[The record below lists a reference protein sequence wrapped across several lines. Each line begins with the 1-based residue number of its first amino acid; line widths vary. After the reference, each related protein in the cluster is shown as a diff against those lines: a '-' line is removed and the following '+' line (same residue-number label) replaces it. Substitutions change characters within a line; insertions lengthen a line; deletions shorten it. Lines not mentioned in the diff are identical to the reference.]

1 MATFIK
7 IASVTVGSGGATS
20 MSFTSIPNTYTDL
33 VIKISARG
41 TDNSSNGWNQGAI
54 TFNSSTTGY
63 SSKLLLGRGD
73 LSAVSFDGGTS
84 AIDYGFYV
92 SNSVTTS
99 NTFASTDVYIPNY
112 AGSNFKSVSSDTA
125 QENNSLR
132 GIMGF
137 NAGLWSNSAA
147 ITSITLERTSTWTF
161 VENTTA
167 TLYGISKS

>member
-92 SNSVTTS
+92 SNSC
-99 NTFASTDVYIPNY
+99 
-112 AGSNFKSVSSDTA
+112 
-125 QENNSLR
+125 
-132 GIMGF
+132 
-137 NAGLWSNSAA
+137 
-147 ITSITLERTSTWTF
+147 
-161 VENTTA
+161 
-167 TLYGISKS
+167 